1 MTWVMTSLPLAMCFQ
16 CLFTIALL
24 SASYD
29 WRKSDSSLDGKQ
41 QGNWEWNSN
50 SRDAV
55 ASSPSFSC
63 PTARAPRRASSQA
76 NARGIKG
83 TTTGTHYIP
92 RFLFCSRYPLF
103 LDLALQAKM
112 YKTRQEIWIIVYSH
126 DRMNRVWIATF
137 KWGWSQVSVGL
148 KSLKGSL
155 RYGDY
160 GLRTTAGRALSFVR
174 STGLSRANIER

>member
-1 MTWVMTSLPLAMCFQ
+1 MTLVMTSLPLGMCFQ
-16 CLFTIALL
+16 WLFTIALL

-83 TTTGTHYIP
+83 TTTGPHYIP
-92 RFLFCSRYPLF
+92 QFLFCSRHPLF
-103 LDLALQAKM
+103 FDLALQAKM
-112 YKTRQEIWIIVYSH
+112 YKARQEIWIIVYSH
-126 DRMNRVWIATF
+126 DTMNRVWITTF
-137 KWGWSQVSVGL
+137 KWGWFQVSEGL
-148 KSLKGSL
+148 KSLKL
-155 RYGDY
+155 KLPQATTQCHQDLAVAY
-160 GLRTTAGRALSFVR
+160 RTWWFNR
-174 STGLSRANIER
+174 

>member
-1 MTWVMTSLPLAMCFQ
+1 MTLVMTSLPLGMCFQ
-16 CLFTIALL
+16 WLFTIALL

-137 KWGWSQVSVGL
+137 KWGWSQASVGL

>member
-1 MTWVMTSLPLAMCFQ
+1 MTLVMTSLPLGMCFQ